1 MLFNEKSSKK
11 QCINVSCELSQ
22 RLQLLSTL
30 YYMLGNNLI
39 ALCVDASL
47 SVLNYGKFDFLAT
60 KYKTVPLYHRLWVA
74 S

>member
-1 MLFNEKSSKK
+1 
-11 QCINVSCELSQ
+11 
-22 RLQLLSTL
+22 
-30 YYMLGNNLI
+30 MLGNNLI